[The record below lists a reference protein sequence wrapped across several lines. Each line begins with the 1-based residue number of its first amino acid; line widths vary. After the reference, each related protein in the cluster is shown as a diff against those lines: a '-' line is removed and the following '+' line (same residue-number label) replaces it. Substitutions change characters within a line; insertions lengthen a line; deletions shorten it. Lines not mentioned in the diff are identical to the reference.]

1 MNKIAKLS
9 VASLLLTSVSIP
21 VLADNYNIGLS
32 GSYGKFEAS
41 GNQTKDGVKKNESGD
56 AEFPFASIFVEY
68 NKTMSKEWDVAFGLD
83 YIPFSAEI
91 EDGSRAD
98 TGGDLTGTNGTDAG
112 ANKVANAS
120 VAGTKTAT
128 LDLKNH
134 KTIYI
139 QPTYNLGNGLALFGK
154 VGYSHAD
161 LEINSRNTA
170 TGSSLNKKD
179 DLEGYLVG
187 LGVQK
192 NIDKTMFV
200 RFEANYT
207 DYSSVTY
214 TNTSGTQFT
223 ADPELWAAKI
233 SIGKSF

>member
-9 VASLLLTSVSIP
+9 AVSLLLASVSIP
-21 VLADNYNIGLS
+21 ALADNYNVGLS
-32 GSYGKFEAS
+32 GSYGSFEAS
-41 GNQTKDGVKKNESGD
+41 GSETKDGIKKNREGD

-91 EDGSRAD
+91 DSRSD
-98 TGGDLTGTNGTDAG
+98 TQTNNDTSGNITGTR
-112 ANKVANAS
+112 S
-120 VAGTKTAT
+120 AT

-134 KTIYI
+134 LTVYI
-139 QPTYNLGNGLALFGK
+139 QPSYNLGNGLAVFGK

-161 LEINSRNTA
+161 LEVKTA
-170 TGSSLNKKD
+170 ALSNQGTLNKKD

-207 DYSSVTY
+207 DYDTVTY
-214 TNTSGTQFT
+214 TNSSGTKFT
-223 ADPELWAAKI
+223 ADPELWTAKI

>member
-9 VASLLLTSVSIP
+9 AASLLLASVSIP
-21 VLADNYNIGLS
+21 ALADNYNIGLS

-41 GNQTKDGVKKNESGD
+41 GSQVKDGVTKNQSGD

-83 YIPFSAEI
+83 YIPFSTEI
-91 EDGSRAD
+91 DSRSD
-98 TGGDLTGTNGTDAG
+98 TDTDVATGQNVTGTR
-112 ANKVANAS
+112 NA
-120 VAGTKTAT
+120 K

-134 KTIYI
+134 FTAYI
-139 QPTYNLGNGLALFGK
+139 QPSYNLGDGLAVFGK

-161 LEINSRNTA
+161 LEIKSTPLSNQGT
-170 TGSSLNKKD
+170 LNKKD

-187 LGVQK
+187 VGIQK

-207 DYSSVTY
+207 DYDTVTY
-214 TNTSGTQFT
+214 TNSSGTKFT
-223 ADPELWAAKI
+223 ADPELWTAKI

>member
-41 GNQTKDGVKKNESGD
+41 GNQTKDAVIKNESGD

-91 EDGSRAD
+91 DSRSDTETNNSDGNNVTGSR
-98 TGGDLTGTNGTDAG
+98 
-112 ANKVANAS
+112 S
-120 VAGTKTAT
+120 AT

-134 KTIYI
+134 LTAYI
-139 QPTYNLGNGLALFGK
+139 QPSYNLGNGLAVFGK

-161 LEINSRNTA
+161 LDISTRNLSNSGT
-170 TGSSLNKKD
+170 LNKKD

-187 LGVQK
+187 IGMQK
-192 NIDKTMFV
+192 NIDKTLFV
-200 RFEANYT
+200 RLEANYT
-207 DYSSVTY
+207 DYDSVTY
-214 TNTSGTQFT
+214 TNSSGTVIN
-223 ADPELWAAKI
+223 ANPELWAAKI

>member
-1 MNKIAKLS
+1 MNKLAKLS
-9 VASLLLTSVSIP
+9 AASLLLTSVSVP
-21 VLADNYNIGLS
+21 ALADNFNLGLS

-41 GNQTKDGVKKNESGD
+41 GNQTKDDVKKNQSGD

-91 EDGSRAD
+91 DSRSDTDTNNSDGNNVTGSR
-98 TGGDLTGTNGTDAG
+98 
-112 ANKVANAS
+112 S
-120 VAGTKTAT
+120 AT

-134 KTIYI
+134 LTAYI
-139 QPTYNLGNGLALFGK
+139 QPSYNLGNGLAVFGK

-161 LEINSRNTA
+161 LDISTRNLSNSGT
-170 TGSSLNKKD
+170 LNKKD

-187 LGVQK
+187 IGMQK
-192 NIDKTMFV
+192 NIDKTLFV
-200 RFEANYT
+200 RLEANYT
-207 DYSSVTY
+207 DYNTVTY
-214 TNTSGTQFT
+214 VNSSGTRLT
-223 ADPELWAAKI
+223 ADPELWTAKI

>member
-1 MNKIAKLS
+1 MNTIAKLS
-9 VASLLLTSVSIP
+9 AASLLLASVSIP
-21 VLADNYNIGLS
+21 ALADNYNIGLS

-41 GNQTKDGVKKNESGD
+41 GNQAKDGVTKNQSGD

-83 YIPFSAEI
+83 YIPFSTEI
-91 EDGSRAD
+91 EDRSDSD
-98 TGGDLTGTNGTDAG
+98 TDVATVQNVTGTR
-112 ANKVANAS
+112 NA
-120 VAGTKTAT
+120 K

-134 KTIYI
+134 FTAYI
-139 QPTYNLGNGLALFGK
+139 QPSYNLGNGLAVFGK

-161 LEINSRNTA
+161 LEIKTA
-170 TGSSLNKKD
+170 ALSNQGTLNKKD

-200 RFEANYT
+200 RFEVNYT
-207 DYSSVTY
+207 DYDTVTY
-214 TNTSGTQFT
+214 TNSSGTRFT
-223 ADPELWAAKI
+223 ADPELWTAKI

>member
-9 VASLLLTSVSIP
+9 AASLLLASVSIP
-21 VLADNYNIGLS
+21 ALADNYNIGLS

-41 GNQTKDGVKKNESGD
+41 GSQVKDGVTKNQSGD

-83 YIPFSAEI
+83 YIPFSTEI
-91 EDGSRAD
+91 EDRSDSD
-98 TGGDLTGTNGTDAG
+98 TDVATGQNVTGTR
-112 ANKVANAS
+112 NA
-120 VAGTKTAT
+120 K

-134 KTIYI
+134 FTAYI
-139 QPTYNLGNGLALFGK
+139 QPSYNLGDGLAVFGK

-161 LEINSRNTA
+161 LEVKTSALSNQGT
-170 TGSSLNKKD
+170 LNKKD

-207 DYSSVTY
+207 DYATVTY
-214 TNTSGTQFT
+214 TNSSGTTFK
-223 ADPELWAAKI
+223 ADPELWTAKI

>member
-9 VASLLLTSVSIP
+9 AASFLLTSASIP
-21 VLADNYNIGLS
+21 ALADNFNLGLS

-41 GNQTKDGVKKNESGD
+41 GDQTKDGVKKNQSGD

-91 EDGSRAD
+91 DSRSDTETNNSDGNNVTGSR
-98 TGGDLTGTNGTDAG
+98 
-112 ANKVANAS
+112 S
-120 VAGTKTAT
+120 AT

-134 KTIYI
+134 LTAYI
-139 QPTYNLGNGLALFGK
+139 QPSYNLGNGLAVFGK

-161 LEINSRNTA
+161 LNISTRNLSNSGT
-170 TGSSLNKKD
+170 LNKKD

-187 LGVQK
+187 VGMQK
-192 NIDKTMFV
+192 NIDKTLFV

-207 DYSSVTY
+207 DYDTVTY
-214 TNTSGTQFT
+214 VNSSGTRFS
-223 ADPELWAAKI
+223 ADPELWTAKI

>member
-9 VASLLLTSVSIP
+9 AASLLLASVSIP
-21 VLADNYNIGLS
+21 ALADNYNIGLS
-32 GSYGKFEAS
+32 GAYGNFEAS
-41 GNQTKDGVKKNESGD
+41 GSETKDGIKKNREGD

-91 EDGSRAD
+91 DSRSD
-98 TGGDLTGTNGTDAG
+98 TQTNNSKESNVEGTR
-112 ANKVANAS
+112 S
-120 VAGTKTAT
+120 AT

-134 KTIYI
+134 FTAYI
-139 QPTYNLGNGLALFGK
+139 QPSYNLGNGLAVFGK

-161 LEINSRNTA
+161 LEIKTTNLSNSGT
-170 TGSSLNKKD
+170 LNKKD

-187 LGVQK
+187 IGMQK
-192 NIDKTMFV
+192 NIDKTLFV
-200 RFEANYT
+200 RLEANYT
-207 DYSSVTY
+207 DYDTVTY
-214 TNTSGTQFT
+214 TNSSGTVIN
-223 ADPELWAAKI
+223 ADPELWTAKI

>member
-9 VASLLLTSVSIP
+9 AASLLLASVSIP
-21 VLADNYNIGLS
+21 ALADNYNIGLS
-32 GSYGKFEAS
+32 GAYGNFEAS
-41 GNQTKDGVKKNESGD
+41 GSQIKDGITKNQSGD

-83 YIPFSAEI
+83 YIPFSTEI
-91 EDGSRAD
+91 DDRSDTNTNNMTSNNVTGSR
-98 TGGDLTGTNGTDAG
+98 
-112 ANKVANAS
+112 NA
-120 VAGTKTAT
+120 K

-134 KTIYI
+134 LTAYI
-139 QPTYNLGNGLALFGK
+139 QPSYNLGNGLAVFGK

-161 LEINSRNTA
+161 LDIKTTNLSNSGT
-170 TGSSLNKKD
+170 LNKKD

-207 DYSSVTY
+207 DYDSVTY
-214 TNTSGTQFT
+214 TNSSGTVIS
-223 ADPELWAAKI
+223 ADPELWTAKI